1 MAVETSF
8 LSKKLR
14 VDYMVDGEE
23 KLKSLTLA
31 NLNKN
36 VSGEQLGQIVEGLKP
51 LINGQIAKIYVT
63 EVTHG
68 ITDLLLIGAF
78 KWLRKF

>member
-23 KLKSLTLA
+23 KLNSLTLA
-31 NLNKN
+31 NLNKD

-68 ITDLLLIGAF
+68 ITD
-78 KWLRKF
+78 

>member
-1 MAVETSF
+1 MAIETSF

-14 VDYMVDGEE
+14 VDYMADGEE

-68 ITDLLLIGAF
+68 ITD
-78 KWLRKF
+78 

>member
-1 MAVETSF
+1 MDVETSF

-14 VDYMVDGEE
+14 IDYMVDGEE

-31 NLNKN
+31 NLNKD
-36 VSGEQLGQIVEGLKP
+36 VSGEQLGQIVEGIKP
-51 LINGQIAKIYVT
+51 LINGQVVKIYVT

-68 ITDLLLIGAF
+68 ITD
-78 KWLRKF
+78 

>member
-23 KLKSLTLA
+23 KLNSLTLA
-31 NLNKN
+31 NLNKD
-36 VSGEQLGQIVEGLKP
+36 VSGEQFGQIVEGLKP

-68 ITDLLLIGAF
+68 ITD
-78 KWLRKF
+78 

>member
-14 VDYMVDGEE
+14 IDYMVDGEE

-36 VSGEQLGQIVEGLKP
+36 VSGEQLGQIVEGIKP
-51 LINGQIAKIYVT
+51 LINGQVAKIYVT

-68 ITDLLLIGAF
+68 ITD
-78 KWLRKF
+78 

>member
-23 KLKSLTLA
+23 KLNSLTLA
-31 NLNKN
+31 NLNKD
-36 VSGEQLGQIVEGLKP
+36 VSGEQLGQIVEGLIP

-68 ITDLLLIGAF
+68 ITD
-78 KWLRKF
+78 

>member
-8 LSKKLR
+8 LSKKLL
-14 VDYMVDGEE
+14 VDYMADGEE

-68 ITDLLLIGAF
+68 ITD
-78 KWLRKF
+78 

>member
-14 VDYMVDGEE
+14 IDYMVDGEE

-31 NLNKN
+31 NLNRD

-51 LINGQIAKIYVT
+51 LINGQVAKIYVT

-68 ITDLLLIGAF
+68 ITD
-78 KWLRKF
+78 

>member
-1 MAVETSF
+1 MAIETSF

-23 KLKSLTLA
+23 KLNSLTLA
-31 NLNKN
+31 NLNKD
-36 VSGEQLGQIVEGLKP
+36 VSGEQLGQIVEGLKS

-68 ITDLLLIGAF
+68 ITD
-78 KWLRKF
+78 

>member
-31 NLNKN
+31 NLNKD
-36 VSGEQLGQIVEGLKP
+36 VSGEQLGQIVEGIKP
-51 LINGQIAKIYVT
+51 LINGQVAKIYVT

-68 ITDLLLIGAF
+68 ITD
-78 KWLRKF
+78 

>member
-23 KLKSLTLA
+23 KLNSLTLA
-31 NLNKN
+31 NLNKD

-51 LINGQIAKIYVT
+51 LIDGQIAGTVSLFSSNLQKM
-63 EVTHG
+63 
-68 ITDLLLIGAF
+68 
-78 KWLRKF
+78 RSM

>member
-23 KLKSLTLA
+23 KLNSLTLA
-31 NLNKN
+31 NLNKD
-36 VSGEQLGQIVEGLKP
+36 VSGEQLGQIVEGLKS

-68 ITDLLLIGAF
+68 ITD
-78 KWLRKF
+78 

>member
-23 KLKSLTLA
+23 KLNSLTLA
-31 NLNKN
+31 NLNKD

-51 LINGQIAKIYVT
+51 LINGQISKIYVT

-68 ITDLLLIGAF
+68 ITD
-78 KWLRKF
+78 

>member
-14 VDYMVDGEE
+14 IDYMVDGEE
-23 KLKSLTLA
+23 KLNSLTLA
-31 NLNKN
+31 NLNKD

-68 ITDLLLIGAF
+68 ITD
-78 KWLRKF
+78 

>member
-1 MAVETSF
+1 MTVETSF

-31 NLNKN
+31 NLNKD

-51 LINGQIAKIYVT
+51 LINGQVVKIYVT

-68 ITDLLLIGAF
+68 ITD
-78 KWLRKF
+78 

>member
-14 VDYMVDGEE
+14 VDYMADGEE

-36 VSGEQLGQIVEGLKP
+36 VSGEQLGQIVEGLNP

-68 ITDLLLIGAF
+68 ITD
-78 KWLRKF
+78 

>member
-14 VDYMVDGEE
+14 VDYMADGEE

-51 LINGQIAKIYVT
+51 LING
-63 EVTHG
+63 
-68 ITDLLLIGAF
+68 
-78 KWLRKF
+78 RN

>member
-23 KLKSLTLA
+23 KLNSLTLA
-31 NLNKN
+31 NLNKD

-51 LINGQIAKIYVT
+51 LINGQIAKTYVT

-68 ITDLLLIGAF
+68 STD
-78 KWLRKF
+78 

>member
-23 KLKSLTLA
+23 KLNSLTLA
-31 NLNKN
+31 NLNKD
-36 VSGEQLGQIVEGLKP
+36 VSGEQLGQIIEGLKP

-68 ITDLLLIGAF
+68 ITD
-78 KWLRKF
+78 

>member
-14 VDYMVDGEE
+14 IDYMVDGEE

-31 NLNKN
+31 NLNKD
-36 VSGEQLGQIVEGLKP
+36 VSGEQLGQIVEGIKP
-51 LINGQIAKIYVT
+51 LIYGQVVKIYVT

-68 ITDLLLIGAF
+68 ITD
-78 KWLRKF
+78 

>member
-31 NLNKN
+31 NLNKD

-51 LINGQIAKIYVT
+51 LIDGQIAKIYVT

-68 ITDLLLIGAF
+68 ITD
-78 KWLRKF
+78 

>member
-14 VDYMVDGEE
+14 VDYMADGEE

-31 NLNKN
+31 NLNKD
-36 VSGEQLGQIVEGLKP
+36 VSGEQLGQIVEGIKP
-51 LINGQIAKIYVT
+51 LINGQVAKIYVT

-68 ITDLLLIGAF
+68 ITD
-78 KWLRKF
+78 

>member
-23 KLKSLTLA
+23 KLNSLTLA
-31 NLNKN
+31 NLNKD

-68 ITDLLLIGAF
+68 ITN
-78 KWLRKF
+78 

>member
-23 KLKSLTLA
+23 KLNSLTLA
-31 NLNKN
+31 NLNKD

-68 ITDLLLIGAF
+68 IAD
-78 KWLRKF
+78 

>member
-1 MAVETSF
+1 MKVETSF

-14 VDYMVDGEE
+14 IDYMVEGAE
-23 KLKSLTLA
+23 KVKSLTLA

-68 ITDLLLIGAF
+68 ITD
-78 KWLRKF
+78 

>member
-14 VDYMVDGEE
+14 VDYMADGEE

-63 EVTHG
+63 EVTQG
-68 ITDLLLIGAF
+68 ITD
-78 KWLRKF
+78 

>member
-14 VDYMVDGEE
+14 VDYIVDGEE

-68 ITDLLLIGAF
+68 ITD
-78 KWLRKF
+78 

>member
-23 KLKSLTLA
+23 KLNSLTLA

-68 ITDLLLIGAF
+68 ITD
-78 KWLRKF
+78 

>member
-23 KLKSLTLA
+23 KLNSLTLA
-31 NLNKN
+31 NLNKD
-36 VSGEQLGQIVEGLKP
+36 VSGEQLGQIVEGIKP

-68 ITDLLLIGAF
+68 ITD
-78 KWLRKF
+78 

>member
-14 VDYMVDGEE
+14 IDYMVDGEE

-31 NLNKN
+31 NLNKD
-36 VSGEQLGQIVEGLKP
+36 VSGEQLGQIVEGIKP
-51 LINGQIAKIYVT
+51 LINGQVAKIYVT

-68 ITDLLLIGAF
+68 ITD
-78 KWLRKF
+78 

>member
-23 KLKSLTLA
+23 KLNSLTLA
-31 NLNKN
+31 NLNKD

-51 LINGQIAKIYVT
+51 LITGQIAKIYVT

-68 ITDLLLIGAF
+68 ITD
-78 KWLRKF
+78 

>member
-8 LSKKLR
+8 LFIKLR

-23 KLKSLTLA
+23 KLNSLTLA
-31 NLNKN
+31 NLNKD
-36 VSGEQLGQIVEGLKP
+36 VSAEQLGQIVEGLKP

-68 ITDLLLIGAF
+68 ITD
-78 KWLRKF
+78 

>member
-14 VDYMVDGEE
+14 VEYMADGEE

-68 ITDLLLIGAF
+68 ITD
-78 KWLRKF
+78 

>member
-14 VDYMVDGEE
+14 IDYMVDGEE

-31 NLNKN
+31 NLNKD
-36 VSGEQLGQIVEGLKP
+36 VSGEQLGQIVEGIKL
-51 LINGQIAKIYVT
+51 LINGQVVKIYVT

-68 ITDLLLIGAF
+68 ITD
-78 KWLRKF
+78 

>member
-1 MAVETSF
+1 MAIETSF

-14 VDYMVDGEE
+14 VDYMADGEE

-36 VSGEQLGQIVEGLKP
+36 VSGEQLGQIVEGLKS

-68 ITDLLLIGAF
+68 ITD
-78 KWLRKF
+78 

>member
-23 KLKSLTLA
+23 KLNSLTLA
-31 NLNKN
+31 NLNKD
-36 VSGEQLGQIVEGLKP
+36 VSCEQLCQIVEGLKP

-68 ITDLLLIGAF
+68 ITD
-78 KWLRKF
+78 

>member
-23 KLKSLTLA
+23 KLNSLTLA
-31 NLNKN
+31 NLNKD
-36 VSGEQLGQIVEGLKP
+36 VSGEQLGQIVEGLRP

-68 ITDLLLIGAF
+68 ITD
-78 KWLRKF
+78 

>member
-14 VDYMVDGEE
+14 IDYMVDGEE
-23 KLKSLTLA
+23 KLKSLTLV
-31 NLNKN
+31 NLNKD
-36 VSGEQLGQIVEGLKP
+36 VSGEQLGQIVEGIKP
-51 LINGQIAKIYVT
+51 LINGQVAKIYVT

-68 ITDLLLIGAF
+68 ITD
-78 KWLRKF
+78 